1 MEQKKQDWKGS
12 NVPSQAEI
20 SVRTPVP
27 APKALV
33 VDLGPTVGSASPTLL
48 TSKSPKL
55 LTSDVLMVSG
65 WAAWLHALRTF
76 RPLQSKMGAAF
87 F

>member
-33 VDLGPTVGSASPTLL
+33 VDLGPTVGSASPTR
-48 TSKSPKL
+48 
-55 LTSDVLMVSG
+55 
-65 WAAWLHALRTF
+65 A
-76 RPLQSKMGAAF
+76 QSF
-87 F
+87 